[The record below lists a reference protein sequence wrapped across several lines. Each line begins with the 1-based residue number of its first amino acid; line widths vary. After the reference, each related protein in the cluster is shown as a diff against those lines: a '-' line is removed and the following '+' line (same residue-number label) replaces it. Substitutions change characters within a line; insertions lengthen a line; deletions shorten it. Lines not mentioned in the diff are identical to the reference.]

1 LTKTVEEKSM
11 RRLAPI
17 TLMIVVWMGAALP
30 ALAGGAVWEFEQY
43 QRPGEEVLASTAVSW
58 DHTSLGT
65 PEQGPYFVYLA
76 PMDVEFTWPG
86 LPEEAVLVGLVEV
99 YEGPYQ
105 DRAGYLMGPN
115 HAVARFEIPDIE
127 PGSYQ
132 ILQCNDP
139 CTSTLGDI
147 VGGWDLRIL
156 SGPDG
161 RPEDEIAAEVRE
173 AAKELP
179 LLYREDPATRVA
191 KKQPVVEP
199 VTPVYVT
206 SGTNPIPIEAIDT
219 ARESPFGEGAT
230 TAVEGG
236 ESESLA
242 DVLTVALAVSVVAMV
257 WVGWNRG
264 PEKKKKEVV
273 G

>member
-1 LTKTVEEKSM
+1 M
-11 RRLAPI
+11 RRLFPF
-17 TLMIVVWMGAALP
+17 TLLIVVGMGAALP

-43 QRPGEEVLASTAVSW
+43 QRPGEEVVAITSVVW
-58 DHTSLGT
+58 DDTSLGT
-65 PEQGPYFVYLA
+65 PEQGPYYVYLA
-76 PMDVEFTWPG
+76 PMDVDFTWPG

-132 ILQCNDP
+132 ILHCNDP
-139 CTSTLGDI
+139 CTDTLGDI
-147 VGGWDLRIL
+147 IGGWDLRIL
-156 SGPDG
+156 SGSDG
-161 RPEDEIAAEVRE
+161 RPEDVVAAEVRDLARE
-173 AAKELP
+173 MP
-179 LLYREDPATRVA
+179 LLYREDPPTRVA

-199 VTPVYVT
+199 VTPVYVPSET
-206 SGTNPIPIEAIDT
+206 DPMRVEAIDAVRDSSSGEAPT
-219 ARESPFGEGAT
+219 TSVVDESQ
-230 TAVEGG
+230 
-236 ESESLA
+236 SLA

-257 WVGWNRG
+257 WVGWNRA
-264 PEKKKKEVV
+264 PEKAKKEVL